1 MKCLKRNQERVSDE
15 TDAPRSGVPTVI
27 KISGTYCSET
37 SDAAYREC
45 NSLLL
50 EHWVELVHL
59 TWAERLTKQMPAAF
73 YIIFHLRHLHIQDY
87 DRLVPVVSA
96 LLLIC
101 TAINYSCNKNGCSI
115 KMWWHK
121 CFAAC
126 FSGLLVHLA
135 VVWPYPFPTI
145 CTVSLAPRAKQ
156 AHADL
161 ALVTLLCLLSHFGTC
176 WPIFLLLMQLSA
188 NTINTT
194 FSPFLPCKIFCLLR
208 IILLEYTFLCG
219 S

>member
-59 TWAERLTKQMPAAF
+59 RWAEGLTKQMPAAF

-87 DRLVPVVSA
+87 DRLAPVMSA

-135 VVWPYPFPTI
+135 VVWPLTPSPPSALCPWLLGQSRHMLIWHLLPSFACFLTL
-145 CTVSLAPRAKQ
+145 V
-156 AHADL
+156 HAGL
-161 ALVTLLCLLSHFGTC
+161 YSF
-176 WPIFLLLMQLSA
+176 
-188 NTINTT
+188 
-194 FSPFLPCKIFCLLR
+194 
-208 IILLEYTFLCG
+208 Y
-219 S
+219 